1 MRNIPAKV
9 PDNGKLGAQ
18 APQLTVDLGDM
29 IVHLRLLTEKV
40 FTVDTFKQLFGSRV
54 RACRGEKLKKTHRVF
69 FLTLFALSGFESIG
83 GALRDSPRRR
93 MRFPPRRP
101 PEKAKQLAFS

>member
-1 MRNIPAKV
+1 MCLARP
-9 PDNGKLGAQ
+9 
-18 APQLTVDLGDM
+18 
-29 IVHLRLLTEKV
+29 E
-40 FTVDTFKQLFGSRV
+40 
-54 RACRGEKLKKTHRVF
+54 
-69 FLTLFALSGFESIG
+69 GFESIG